1 MEDWLKYWP
10 VVVVVINALML
21 WAGWSMRKAFATKVD
36 LDEVTKTLGKHGN
49 RIGLIERDMQH
60 LPTKDD
66 MHNLKLE
73 LSEVVGELS
82 EVRADYRHV
91 MQQQGRIE
99 AVLTRHRSEE
109 HSLNSS
115 N

>member
-1 MEDWLKYWP
+1 MR
-10 VVVVVINALML
+10 
-21 WAGWSMRKAFATKVD
+21 WAGWSMRKSVATKAD

-73 LSEVVGELS
+73 LSEVVGELR

-91 MQQQGRIE
+91 MPQQGRIE
-99 AVLTRHRSEE
+99 AVLTRPEKIFSDTAGAR
-109 HSLNSS
+109 
-115 N
+115 